1 MAFRTAKLAVFSKN
15 TNKLY
20 LMSKLASNDIQ
31 KRFIFK
37 SLYEDAF
44 ISEANSGTVAHPQLI
59 KGNFSFF

>member
-1 MAFRTAKLAVFSKN
+1 
-15 TNKLY
+15 
-20 LMSKLASNDIQ
+20 MSKLASNDIQ